1 MLPNVLVIGAQK
13 AATSWIYQCLK
24 EHPEVFVPFVKEQHF
39 FDRNYH
45 EGLEWYERY
54 FKGYRSEKG
63 ICEVSPSYLGSDVA
77 PERIKRTLGDIKL
90 IVCLRNPIE
99 RAFSQYKMNLR
110 KKITNVAFEQ
120 LWKSQ
125 EGYEYFGY
133 IPLGCYHTHLERY
146 LKFFPKE
153 NILILIYEDIQND
166 PTGFI
171 QRIYRFIGVD
181 ENFNPKSADKIIPP
195 ESLEYGS
202 FYKFAK
208 KLTSIIRK
216 WGLSSLT
223 EAIKKSKIQV
233 LFDRIMIRSSHGER
247 IGNKDQKD
255 TKKMEMDPQT
265 RIELREVFSD
275 EIKKLSEL
283 IDRDL
288 SFWK

>member
-24 EHPEVFVPFVKEQHF
+24 EHPDVFVPFVKEQHF
-39 FDRNYH
+39 FDQNYH

-54 FKGYRSEKG
+54 FKGYGSEKA
-63 ICEVSPSYLGSDVA
+63 ICDVSPSYLSSGIA
-77 PERIKRTLGDIKL
+77 PERIKNALGDIKL
-90 IVCLRNPIE
+90 IVCLRNPID
-99 RAFSQYKMNLR
+99 RAFSQYKMHLR
-110 KKITNVAFEQ
+110 KKTADKPFEE
-120 LWKSQ
+120 LWRRDEKS
-125 EGYEYFGY
+125 EYVQFGRY
-133 IPLGCYHTHLERY
+133 YTHLEQY
-146 LKFFPKE
+146 LEFFPKE
-153 NILILIYEDIQND
+153 NILVLIYEDIQND
-166 PTGFI
+166 PISFI

-181 ENFNPKSADKIIPP
+181 ENFKPKSADKIIPP

-216 WGLSSLT
+216 WGMGSLV
-223 EAIKKSKIQV
+223 EAVKRSKVQV
-233 LFDRIMIRSSHGER
+233 LLDRIMIRSSHGER
-247 IGNKDQKD
+247 IDNKDQKD
-255 TKKMEMDPQT
+255 AKKMEMDPQT